1 MPRHIRSIVPDT
13 TALKALAH
21 PVRVRMLGLLRIH
34 GPATATSLAA
44 RLKLNSGATSYHLR
58 QLAEHGFI
66 EEAGDLGNRRER
78 WWRAAHE
85 STNVDIRGSEGEA
98 AEAGLAFLQAALSWQ
113 VSQMQRALELT
124 SQQPREWREASTVSD
139 WTIPLTAAE
148 AKALTE
154 RVQALLWEVKSA
166 APPLGDASED
176 TRPFTVVFHSFPLP
190 PEPEG

>member
-1 MPRHIRSIVPDT
+1 MPRQISRIVPDT

-21 PVRVRMLGLLRIH
+21 PVRVRMLGLLRIE

-66 EEAGDLGNRRER
+66 EEAEGLGNRRER

-85 STNVDIRGSEGEA
+85 STSVDIRGSEGEA

-124 SQQPREWREASTVSD
+124 PQQAPEWREASTVSD

-166 APPLGDASED
+166 APPLAEAPED

-190 PEPEG
+190 QEREE

>member
-1 MPRHIRSIVPDT
+1 VPRHIRSIVPDT

-21 PVRVRMLGLLRIH
+21 PVRVRMLGLLRIE
-34 GPATATSLAA
+34 GPTTATGLAT

-66 EEAGDLGNRRER
+66 EEAEDLGNRRER

-85 STNVDIRGSEGEA
+85 STNVDIRGSEDEA

-113 VSQMQRALELT
+113 VSQMQHALELT
-124 SQQPREWREASTVSD
+124 PLQPKEWREASTVSD
-139 WTIPLTAAE
+139 WTMPLTAAE

-154 RVQALLWEVKSA
+154 RVQAILWELKST
-166 APPLGDASED
+166 APPLEEAPDG

-190 PEPEG
+190 QEPEG

>member
-1 MPRHIRSIVPDT
+1 MPRQVRSIVPDT

-21 PVRVRMLGLLRIH
+21 PVRVRMLGLLRIE
-34 GPATATSLAA
+34 GSSTATALAA

-66 EEAGDLGNRRER
+66 EEASELGNRRER

-85 STNVDIRGSEGEA
+85 STQVPIRGSSGEEM
-98 AEAGLAFLQAALSWQ
+98 EAGLVFLQAALSWQ
-113 VSQMQRALELT
+113 VSQMQRALEL
-124 SQQPREWREASTVSD
+124 SPQMPPEWRDASTASD
-139 WTIPLTAAE
+139 WTMALTPEE

-154 RVQALLWEVKSA
+154 RVQALLWEAKSA
-166 APPLGDASED
+166 APPLSPAPEG

-190 PEPEG
+190 PEIDR

>member
-1 MPRHIRSIVPDT
+1 MPRPIRSIVPDT

-21 PVRVRMLGLLRIH
+21 PVRVRMLGVLRIE

-66 EEAGDLGNRRER
+66 EEAEDLGNRRER

-85 STNVDIRGSEGEA
+85 STQVPVRGASGE
-98 AEAGLAFLQAALSWQ
+98 ELEVGLAFLQAALSWQ
-113 VSQMQRALELT
+113 VSQMQRALEL
-124 SQQPREWREASTVSD
+124 SPQQPQEWRDASTVSD

-154 RVQALLWEVKSA
+154 RVQALVTEAKA
-166 APPLGDASED
+166 GAPPLSPPPEG
-176 TRPFTVVFHSFPLP
+176 TRPFTLVFHSFPLP
-190 PEPEG
+190 QEPEE